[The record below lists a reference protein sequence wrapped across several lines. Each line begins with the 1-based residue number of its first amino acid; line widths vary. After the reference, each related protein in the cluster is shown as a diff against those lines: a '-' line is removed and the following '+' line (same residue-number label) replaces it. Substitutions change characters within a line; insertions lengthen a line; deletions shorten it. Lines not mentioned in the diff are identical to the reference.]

1 MTRFAFSFPEETSVA
16 GLDSAAAS
24 YAGGLIELLSARLQ
38 EVIALRKPEILPI
51 FAGKAPLPRDDAQLL
66 LAALEAWGIWFQLLN
81 IAEENTAMRRRRVA
95 EKARGLARV
104 PGSFANVLGQA
115 RKMGASPKS
124 LQALLDNLAVAPTLT
139 AHPTEAKRVTVLQI
153 HRRIYL
159 LLHELESTRWT
170 QRERDELEARL
181 RDEIDLLWLT
191 GELRLEKPTVV
202 QEVNWGLHFFEQ
214 TLYERVPETL
224 ARLDQ
229 ALAEHYPGE
238 SFRVPPFFRF
248 GSWIGGDRDGNPFVS
263 NAATRKALLL
273 NRRAILRHYQR
284 RLKELGA
291 RLSVSAHAVR
301 APAGF
306 LKRLQALLEASG
318 RSEGI
323 AKRNPGEIFR
333 QFAVCLLEQME
344 NTEKRAAPGRAGR
357 AAFRCDNA
365 DSFIQDL
372 KTLEQGLEEAG
383 CRHLAQS
390 LARPLRRQA
399 EAFRFCTARL
409 DLRENSLVIRATLRA
424 CWRQRQQGADAA
436 PPAPESK
443 AWLAWIQAELSNP
456 LEALP
461 SLVFVFEERQCAATF
476 NLFRLVA
483 EARRTLDREALGGFV
498 LSMTRSVADIL
509 GVYLLAKYAGAFTD
523 SQGVESS
530 ALPVVPLFETI
541 EDLRAAPGIM
551 RALLKTPVAR
561 RSVREQGGT
570 QEVMLGY
577 SDSNK
582 DGGFLTANYEL
593 SRAQAKLAKVGVE
606 CKIPIVFFHGRGGSV
621 SRGGGPTGRAIAAQP
636 AGSVNGKLRL
646 TEQGEVVSSRYANHG
661 TAQYHMELLAAS
673 VMEHTLKSMTEE
685 ALKPVPEFD
694 QAMDALS
701 SLAYTA
707 YRQLLEE
714 PGLVDY
720 YNAASPVEELGKL
733 RIGSRPDRRFGA
745 RSLEDLR
752 AIPWVFAW
760 TQNRHY
766 IPAWY
771 GLGSAVDGFVRVRGK
786 EGEKLLKT
794 MHRRWRLFRLVIDEV
809 EKSLAFVDVEVMRAY
824 ADLVKEEETRERIY
838 GKVMREYEL
847 SRQSLLKITGTA
859 ALRGRF
865 ARFTRKLGRR
875 DAILKQTGLAQ
886 VELVKR
892 FRDQGRQEDLIAL
905 LLSINCAS
913 AGLGWTG

>member
-51 FAGKAPLPRDDAQLL
+51 FAGKAPLPQENAELL

-81 IAEENTAMRRRRVA
+81 IAEENTAMRRRRAA

-104 PGSFANVLGQA
+104 PGSFAQVLGQA
-115 RKMGASPKS
+115 RKLGVAPES
-124 LQALLDNLAVAPTLT
+124 LQTLLDNLAVAPTLT

-159 LLHELESTRWT
+159 LLHQLESTRWT
-170 QRERDELEARL
+170 QRERDELEAQL

-191 GELRLEKPTVV
+191 GELRLEKPSVV
-202 QEVNWGLHFFEQ
+202 QEVTWGLHFFEQ

-229 ALAEHYPGE
+229 ALAQHYPGD
-238 SFRVPPFFRF
+238 SFKVPPFFRF

-273 NRRAILRHYQR
+273 NRRAVLRHYQS

-333 QFAVCLLEQME
+333 QFSVCLLERIE
-344 NTEKRAAPGRAGR
+344 NTEKRAASRRAGR
-357 AAFRCDNA
+357 AAFKYAAA

-390 LARPLRRQA
+390 QVRPLRRQA
-399 EAFRFCTARL
+399 EAFRFCTASL
-409 DLRENSLVIRATLRA
+409 DLRENSMVIRATLRA
-424 CWRQRQQGADAA
+424 CWRQREAGAA

-443 AWLAWIQAELSNP
+443 AWLAWIQAELSKP

-461 SLVFVFEERQCAATF
+461 SLVFEERQCAATF

-483 EARRTLDREALGGFV
+483 EARRNLDRKALGGFV

-570 QEVMLGY
+570 QEVMIGY

-593 SRAQAKLAKVGVE
+593 SRAQAKLAKVGGE

-771 GLGSAVDGFVRVRGK
+771 GLGSAVDGFVKVRGK

-809 EKSLAFVDVEVMRAY
+809 KKSLAFVDVEVMRAY
-824 ADLVKEEETRERIY
+824 AGLVQEEETRERIY

-847 SRQSLLKITGTA
+847 SGQSIRRITGTA
-859 ALRGRF
+859 ALRGPF
-865 ARFTRKLGRR
+865 ARFGRKLGRR

-892 FRDQGRQEDLIAL
+892 FRAQGRREDLIAL

>member
-51 FAGKAPLPRDDAQLL
+51 FAGKAPLPQDDAELL

-81 IAEENTAMRRRRVA
+81 IAEENTAMRRRRAA

-104 PGSFANVLGQA
+104 PGSFAQVLGQA
-115 RKMGASPKS
+115 RKLGVAPES
-124 LQALLDNLAVAPTLT
+124 LQTLLDNLAVAPTLT

-159 LLHELESTRWT
+159 LLHQLESTRWT
-170 QRERDELEARL
+170 QRERDELEAQL

-191 GELRLEKPTVV
+191 GELRLEKPSVV
-202 QEVNWGLHFFEQ
+202 QEVTWGLHFFEQ

-229 ALAEHYPGE
+229 ALAQHYPGD

-273 NRRAILRHYQR
+273 NRRAVLRHYQS

-301 APAGF
+301 ASARF

-333 QFAVCLLEQME
+333 QFSVCLLERIE
-344 NTEKRAAPGRAGR
+344 NTEKRAASRRAGR
-357 AAFRCDNA
+357 AAFKYAAA

-390 LARPLRRQA
+390 QVRPLRRQA
-399 EAFRFCTARL
+399 EAFRFCTASL
-409 DLRENSLVIRATLRA
+409 DLRENSMVIRATLRA
-424 CWRQRQQGADAA
+424 CWRQREAGAA

-443 AWLAWIQAELSNP
+443 AWLAWIQAELSKP

-461 SLVFVFEERQCAATF
+461 SLVFEERQCAATF

-483 EARRTLDREALGGFV
+483 EARRNLDRKALGGFV

-570 QEVMLGY
+570 QEVMIGY

-593 SRAQAKLAKVGVE
+593 SRAQAKLAKVGGE

-771 GLGSAVDGFVRVRGK
+771 GLGSAVDGFVKVRGK

-809 EKSLAFVDVEVMRAY
+809 KKSLAFVDVEVMRAY
-824 ADLVKEEETRERIY
+824 AGLVQEEETRERIY

-847 SRQSLLKITGTA
+847 SGQSIRRITGTA
-859 ALRGRF
+859 ALRGPF
-865 ARFTRKLGRR
+865 ARFGRKLGRR

-892 FRDQGRQEDLIAL
+892 FRAQGRREDLIAL

>member
-16 GLDSAAAS
+16 ELDSAAAS
-24 YAGGLIELLSARLQ
+24 YAGGLIELLSARLR

-51 FAGKAPLPRDDAQLL
+51 FTGKAPLPQDDAELL

-81 IAEENTAMRRRRVA
+81 IAEENTALRRRRVA

-104 PGSFANVLGQA
+104 TGSFANVLGQA
-115 RKMGASPKS
+115 RKMGVAPQS

-153 HRRIYL
+153 HRRICL
-159 LLHELESTRWT
+159 LLQQLESTRWT

-191 GELRLEKPTVV
+191 GELRLEKPTVI

-214 TLYERVPETL
+214 TLYEQVPETL

-229 ALAEHYPGE
+229 ALAEHYPDE

-318 RSEGI
+318 RREGI

-333 QFAVCLLEQME
+333 QFSACLLEQIE

-357 AAFRCDNA
+357 PAFRCDNA

-383 CRHLAQS
+383 CQRLAQS

-409 DLRENSLVIRATLRA
+409 DLRENALVIRATLRA
-424 CWRQRQQGADAA
+424 CWRQRQQGAGAA

-461 SLVFVFEERQCAATF
+461 SLVFQERQCAATF
-476 NLFRLVA
+476 NLFRLA
-483 EARRTLDREALGGFV
+483 ATARKTLDREALGGFV

-561 RSVREQGGT
+561 RSVKEQGGT
-570 QEVMLGY
+570 QEVMIGY

-593 SRAQAKLAKVGVE
+593 SRAQAKLTKVGEE

-636 AGSVNGKLRL
+636 PGSVNGKLRL
-646 TEQGEVVSSRYANHG
+646 TEQGEVASSRYANHG
-661 TAQYHMELLAAS
+661 AAQYHMELLAAS

-685 ALKPVPEFD
+685 ALKPAPEFD

-786 EGEKLLKT
+786 EGEKLLRT
-794 MHRRWRLFRLVIDEV
+794 MHRRWRLFQLVIDEV

-824 ADLVKEEETRERIY
+824 AGLVKEEETRERIY
-838 GKVMREYEL
+838 AKVMREYEL
-847 SRQSLLKITGTA
+847 SRQGVLRIAGPA
-859 ALRGRF
+859 ALRGPF
-865 ARFTRKLGRR
+865 ARKLGRR

-892 FRDQGRQEDLIAL
+892 FRAQGRREDLIAL